1 MRKLLLI
8 GAMGALLALLVSAC
22 GGSSSG
28 GGSIS
33 VASGGEGEGG
43 QTASSLCGGEPVM
56 GGNLTYARQLE
67 VITLNPRE
75 IKNGNGD
82 IFADEMLY
90 SGLVRNDPGGAAK
103 VVPSLAEKWD
113 ISKDG
118 LTYTFHLRPGIKFSD
133 GSPITAEDVA
143 WNIEQFANPEVN
155 VSLPSLAEGIKT
167 VKATDKSTVVIELE
181 RPVAAFLYNIAVF
194 PAFVVPKAKVEAEGD
209 AFWKNPVS
217 SGPFVMKEFASGSHI
232 TFEANPY
239 YFEKGK
245 PYLKT
250 MKWNFVANSNTRVL
264 ELKSGQA
271 QIADGIP
278 FAQVESLQGESNLVI
293 QSAELP
299 QEVLLVTNTKVP
311 ALKDPH
317 VRRALS
323 LAIDREQL
331 NEAVF
336 RGVGTVPNSV
346 IQNFELDASDSEV
359 PAFEYNV
366 EKAKEE
372 MAKSKFAD
380 GFSVSL
386 QYPAGLDYFK
396 QMALLIQQ
404 EMSVIGVEVKL
415 EEKEASTI
423 AEQWLEGEFELT
435 FPFVGT
441 SSDIPIPDE
450 YASLY
455 ALPEA
460 ELDGFKSF
468 WTNNEIKGLVQKFIS
483 NTDETTRKSEWKVI
497 QEKLDEEMPSLNVM
511 DFPLVIGHQSNVCG
525 TQTNGLG
532 VDQLQE
538 TWIASKSS

>member
-8 GAMGALLALLVSAC
+8 GTMGALLALLVSAC
-22 GGSSSG
+22 GGGSSG
-28 GGSIS
+28 GTIS
-33 VASGGEGEGG
+33 VAEEGSKTANAACEEEPVSGGN
-43 QTASSLCGGEPVM
+43 V
-56 GGNLTYARQLE
+56 TYARQLE

-90 SGLVRNDPGGAAK
+90 SPLVRNDPNGEAK
-103 VVPSLAEKWD
+103 VVPALAEKWD
-113 ISKDG
+113 VSKDG

-133 GSPITAEDVA
+133 GSPITAEDIA

-167 VKATDKSTVVIELE
+167 VKAPDKSTVVIELE
-181 RPVAAFLYNIAVF
+181 FPVAAFLYNIAVF
-194 PAFVVPKAKVEAEGD
+194 PAFVVPKAKVESEGA
-209 AFWKNPVS
+209 AFWKHPVS

-232 TFEANPY
+232 TFEKNPY

-245 PYLKT
+245 PYLQT
-250 MKWNFVANSNTRVL
+250 MRWNFVPNSNTRVL
-264 ELKSGQA
+264 DLKSGQA
-271 QIADGIP
+271 QMADGIP
-278 FAQVESLQGESNLVI
+278 FAQVESLQGESNLAI
-293 QSAELP
+293 QEVELP
-299 QEVLLVTNTKVP
+299 QEVLMVTNTKVK
-311 ALKDPH
+311 ALNDVH

-323 LAIDREQL
+323 LAINREQL

-346 IQNFELDASDSEV
+346 IQNFELDASDGEV

-372 MAKSKFAD
+372 MAKSKFAK

-404 EMSVIGVEVKL
+404 EFSAIGVEVKL
-415 EEKEASTI
+415 EELEAATI
-423 AEQWLEGEFELT
+423 AEKWLEGEFELT
-435 FPFVGT
+435 FPFTGT
-441 SSDIPIPDE
+441 SSDIPVPDE

-460 ELDGFKSF
+460 ELNGFKSF
-468 WTNNEIKGLVQKFIS
+468 WTNNEIKGLVQKFIT
-483 NTDETTRKSEWKVI
+483 NTNEATRKQEWKVI
-497 QEKLDEEMPSLNVM
+497 QEKFNEEMPSLNVM
-511 DFPLVIGHQSNVCG
+511 DFPLVNGHQTTVCG
-525 TQTNGLG
+525 TKANGLG

-538 TWIASKSS
+538 TWIAEKSS

>member
-22 GGSSSG
+22 GGGSSG
-28 GGSIS
+28 GTIS
-33 VASGGEGEGG
+33 VAEEGEAS
-43 QTASSLCGGEPVM
+43 QTASGLCGGKPVL

-90 SGLVRNDPGGAAK
+90 AGLVRNAPNGEAK

-113 ISKDG
+113 VSKDG

-143 WNIEQFANPEVN
+143 WNIEQFADPEVN

-167 VKATDKSTVVIELE
+167 VKAPDKSTVVIQLE

-194 PAFVVPKAKVEAEGD
+194 PAFVVPKAKVEAEG
-209 AFWKNPVS
+209 ANFWKKPVS

-250 MKWNFVANSNTRVL
+250 MKWNFVPNSNTRVL

-299 QEVLLVTNTKVP
+299 QEVLMVTNTKVP
-311 ALKDPH
+311 ALNDPH

-336 RGVGTVPNSV
+336 RGVGEVPNSV
-346 IQNFELDASDSEV
+346 IQNFELDASDQEV
-359 PAFEYNV
+359 PAFEFNV

-372 MAKSKFAD
+372 MAKSKFAN
-380 GFSVSL
+380 GFSVKL

-404 EMSVIGVEVKL
+404 EMSAIGVEVKL
-415 EEKEASTI
+415 EELEASTI
-423 AEQWLEGEFELT
+423 AEKWLEGEFELT
-435 FPFVGT
+435 FPFTGT

-468 WTNNEIKGLVQKFIS
+468 WTNDEIKGLVQKFIS
-483 NTDETTRKSEWKVI
+483 NTDEATRKSEWKVI
-497 QEKLDEEMPSLNVM
+497 QEKFNEEMPSLNVM

-525 TQTNGLG
+525 SQTNGLG

-538 TWIASKSS
+538 TWIANKSS

>member
-8 GAMGALLALLVSAC
+8 GAMGALLTLLVSAC
-22 GGSSSG
+22 GGGSSG
-28 GGSIS
+28 GTIS
-33 VASGGEGEGG
+33 VAEGGEESK
-43 QTASSLCGGEPVM
+43 TASGLCGGEPVA
-56 GGNLTYARQLE
+56 GGTLTYARQLE

-90 SGLVRNDPGGAAK
+90 AGLVRNAPNGEAK

-113 ISKDG
+113 VSKDG

-143 WNIEQFANPEVN
+143 WNIEQFADPEVN

-167 VKATDKSTVVIELE
+167 VKATDKSTVVIQLE

-194 PAFVVPKAKVEAEGD
+194 PAFVVPKAKVEAEG
-209 AFWKNPVS
+209 ANFWKKPVS

-245 PYLKT
+245 PYLKS
-250 MKWNFVANSNTRVL
+250 MKWNFVPNSNTRVL

-299 QEVLLVTNTKVP
+299 QEVLMVTNTKVP
-311 ALKDPH
+311 ALNDPH

-346 IQNFELDASDSEV
+346 IQNFELDASDEEV

-372 MAKSKFAD
+372 IAKSKFAN
-380 GFSVSL
+380 GFSVKL

-404 EMSVIGVEVKL
+404 EMSAIGVEVKL
-415 EEKEASTI
+415 EELEASTI
-423 AEQWLEGEFELT
+423 AEKWLEGEFELT
-435 FPFVGT
+435 FPFTGT

-468 WTNNEIKGLVQKFIS
+468 WTNDEIKGLVQKFIS
-483 NTDETTRKSEWKVI
+483 NTDESTRKSEWKVI
-497 QEKLDEEMPSLNVM
+497 QEKFNEEMPSLNVM

-525 TQTNGLG
+525 SQTNGLG

-538 TWIASKSS
+538 TWIANKSS

>member
-22 GGSSSG
+22 GGGSSG
-28 GGSIS
+28 GTIS
-33 VASGGEGEGG
+33 VAEGGEES
-43 QTASSLCGGEPVM
+43 QTASGLCGGEPVA
-56 GGNLTYARQLE
+56 GGTLTYARQLE

-90 SGLVRNDPGGAAK
+90 AGLVRNAPNGEAK

-113 ISKDG
+113 VSKDG

-143 WNIEQFANPEVN
+143 WNIEQFADPEVN

-167 VKATDKSTVVIELE
+167 VKAPDKSTVVIQLE

-194 PAFVVPKAKVEAEGD
+194 PAFVVPKAKVEAEG
-209 AFWKNPVS
+209 ANFWKKPVS

-239 YFEKGK
+239 YFEKGQ

-250 MKWNFVANSNTRVL
+250 MKWNFVPNSNTRVL

-299 QEVLLVTNTKVP
+299 QEVLMVTNTKVP
-311 ALKDPH
+311 ALNDPH

-331 NEAVF
+331 NESVF

-346 IQNFELDASDSEV
+346 IQNFELDASDQEV

-372 MAKSKFAD
+372 MAKSKFAN
-380 GFSVSL
+380 GFSVKL

-404 EMSVIGVEVKL
+404 EMSAIGVEVKL
-415 EEKEASTI
+415 EELEASTI
-423 AEQWLEGEFELT
+423 AEKWLEGEFELT
-435 FPFVGT
+435 FPFTGT

-468 WTNNEIKGLVQKFIS
+468 WTNDEIKGLVQKFIS
-483 NTDETTRKSEWKVI
+483 NTDESTRKAEWKVI

-525 TQTNGLG
+525 SQTNGLG

-538 TWIASKSS
+538 TWIANKSS

>member
-8 GAMGALLALLVSAC
+8 GTMGTLLAFLVSAC
-22 GGSSSG
+22 GGGSSG
-28 GGSIS
+28 GTVSIAEES
-33 VASGGEGEGG
+33 E
-43 QTASSLCGGEPVM
+43 TASAVCEEEPVA

-103 VVPSLAEKWD
+103 VVPALAEKWD
-113 ISKDG
+113 VSKDG

-133 GSPITAEDVA
+133 GSPITAEDIA

-167 VKATDKSTVVIELE
+167 VKAPDKSTVVIELE
-181 RPVAAFLYNIAVF
+181 FPVAAFLYNIAVF
-194 PAFVVPKAKVEAEGD
+194 PAFVVPKAKVESEGA
-209 AFWKNPVS
+209 AFWKHPVS

-232 TFEANPY
+232 TFEKNPY

-245 PYLKT
+245 PYLQT
-250 MKWNFVANSNTRVL
+250 MRWNFVPNSNTRVL
-264 ELKSGQA
+264 DLKSGQA
-271 QIADGIP
+271 QMADGIP
-278 FAQVESLQGESNLVI
+278 FAQVESLQGESNLAI
-293 QSAELP
+293 QEVELP
-299 QEVLLVTNTKVP
+299 QEVLMVTNTKVK
-311 ALKDPH
+311 ALNDVH

-323 LAIDREQL
+323 LAINREQL

-346 IQNFELDASDSEV
+346 IQNFELDASDGEV

-372 MAKSKFAD
+372 MAKSKFAK

-404 EMSVIGVEVKL
+404 EFSAIGVEVKL
-415 EEKEASTI
+415 EELEAATI
-423 AEQWLEGEFELT
+423 AEKWLEGEFELT
-435 FPFVGT
+435 FPFTGT
-441 SSDIPIPDE
+441 SSDIPVPDE

-460 ELDGFKSF
+460 ELNGFKSF
-468 WTNNEIKGLVQKFIS
+468 WTNNEIKGLVQKFIT
-483 NTDETTRKSEWKVI
+483 NTNEATRKQEWKVI
-497 QEKLDEEMPSLNVM
+497 QEKFNEEMPSLNVM
-511 DFPLVIGHQSNVCG
+511 DFPLVNGHQTTVCG
-525 TQTNGLG
+525 TKANGLG

-538 TWIASKSS
+538 TWIAEKSS

>member
-22 GGSSSG
+22 GGGSSG
-28 GGSIS
+28 GTIS
-33 VASGGEGEGG
+33 VAEEGEAG
-43 QTASSLCGGEPVM
+43 QTASGLCGGEPVA
-56 GGNLTYARQLE
+56 GGTLTYARQLE

-90 SGLVRNDPGGAAK
+90 AGLVRNAPNGEAK

-113 ISKDG
+113 VSKDG

-143 WNIEQFANPEVN
+143 WNIEQFADPEVN

-167 VKATDKSTVVIELE
+167 VKAPDKSTVVIQLE

-194 PAFVVPKAKVEAEGD
+194 PAFVVPKAKVEAEG
-209 AFWKNPVS
+209 ANFWKKPVS

-250 MKWNFVANSNTRVL
+250 MKWNFVPNSNTRVL

-299 QEVLLVTNTKVP
+299 QEVLMVTNTKVP
-311 ALKDPH
+311 ALNDPH

-346 IQNFELDASDSEV
+346 IQNFELDASDQEV

-372 MAKSKFAD
+372 MAKSKFAN
-380 GFSVSL
+380 GFSVKL

-404 EMSVIGVEVKL
+404 EMSAIGVEVKL
-415 EEKEASTI
+415 EELEASTI
-423 AEQWLEGEFELT
+423 AEKWLEGEFELT
-435 FPFVGT
+435 FPFTGT

-468 WTNNEIKGLVQKFIS
+468 WTNDEIKGLVQKFIS
-483 NTDETTRKSEWKVI
+483 NTDETTRKAEWKVI
-497 QEKLDEEMPSLNVM
+497 QEKFNEEMPSLNVM

-525 TQTNGLG
+525 SRTNGLG

-538 TWIASKSS
+538 TWIANKSS